1 MHDVPVLVQ
10 LVCNQHLGETETI
23 PFAFWFPLNLL
34 DELYTTITLM

>member
-10 LVCNQHLGETETI
+10 LVGNQHLGETETI
-23 PFAFWFPLNLL
+23 YFAFRFPLNLL